1 MVVPTDEPQAAPAP
15 PDPRADAPEIHGD
28 TGKPSAVAKKPA
40 PSPSRIPS
48 IIVGVVIAAVAGLSI
63 WYLVRPQPLLV
74 QGEADATRYD
84 IAARVDG
91 RVSEVPVER
100 GQNVAAGAV
109 LVRIDNPETIAQNQQ
124 ELAARIVAEAQ
135 LANVNVGTRPEVIA
149 QRKAELERAEA
160 SVVLAQKTYD
170 RISQLA
176 GHGNAPIAQLDQAT
190 DSLHESQQA
199 VDQAQSAYDQAVNGY
214 TKEEHEIAEANV
226 GKAIADIKAV
236 QSIIDQMVVY
246 APVASQVYQRNVEPG
261 EYVSPGSTLRW

>member
-48 IIVGVVIAAVAGLSI
+48 IIVGVVIAAVGGLSI

-84 IAARVDG
+84 NAARVEG

-170 RISQLA
+170 
-176 GHGNAPIAQLDQAT
+176 P
-190 DSLHESQQA
+190 
-199 VDQAQSAYDQAVNGY
+199 SA
-214 TKEEHEIAEANV
+214 
-226 GKAIADIKAV
+226 
-236 QSIIDQMVVY
+236 SW
-246 APVASQVYQRNVEPG
+246 PG
-261 EYVSPGSTLRW
+261 TATLRSLSSTKPPILCMRVNRPSIRPNRPSIRRSTVTPKRSTRSLRRMLAKPSPTSRPCNRSSTRW